1 MEIETKLANQVNVEQ
16 IRRTTLLGISNQT
29 QNLLNFTAAQM
40 VLPGA
45 RSAKAMMTAAAIST
59 YYMRNLM
66 NQTRRRPRKIR
77 KIRVTDYS
85 KEIESSISDLDSI
98 LSQITKTESQIDS
111 VIKEF
116 KSKFKD
122 HIGVSK
128 EVDDVLKNLERVSDE
143 LKEKEYEIE
152 RIREEQR
159 LNLEKND
166 AKVKK
171 YS

>member
-1 MEIETKLANQVNVEQ
+1 MEIDTKLANQVTIEQ
-16 IRRTTLLGISNQT
+16 IQRTTMLGISNQT

-40 VLPGA
+40 ILPGA

-59 YYMRNLM
+59 YYMRRLM
-66 NQTRRRPRKIR
+66 KPTRKPRKIR

-85 KEIESSISDLDSI
+85 KDIESSISDLDSI
-98 LSQITKTESQIDS
+98 LSQITKTEGQIDS

-116 KSKFKD
+116 KKKFKD
-122 HIGVSK
+122 YIGTSK
-128 EVDDVLKNLERVSDE
+128 EASDILKNLERVSDE

-152 RIREEQR
+152 RIREKQQ

-166 AKVKK
+166 AKVKE

>member
-1 MEIETKLANQVNVEQ
+1 M
-16 IRRTTLLGISNQT
+16 
-29 QNLLNFTAAQM
+29 
-40 VLPGA
+40 
-45 RSAKAMMTAAAIST
+45 
-59 YYMRNLM
+59 
-66 NQTRRRPRKIR
+66 
-77 KIRVTDYS
+77 
-85 KEIESSISDLDSI
+85 DSI